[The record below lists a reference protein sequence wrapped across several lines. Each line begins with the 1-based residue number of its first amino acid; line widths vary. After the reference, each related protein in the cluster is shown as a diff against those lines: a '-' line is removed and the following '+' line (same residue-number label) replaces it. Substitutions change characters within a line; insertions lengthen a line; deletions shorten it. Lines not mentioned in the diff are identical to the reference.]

1 MKEDLIFCP
10 SFLLLPFVL
19 GSGPWRRGTL
29 QTEASDWPPA
39 PPCRSASLAEAPEH
53 PGISHNATGPPAAGR
68 SARPPE
74 DKVRQWTYKSI
85 SVKKKK
91 MWEGHTWTW
100 AQTDFRAARTRLLSE
115 FHRRLVVSKSC
126 SSAWVSVCLAALWIR
141 PWPTA
146 LTCCSFGWMLST
158 CSLSTAWKKKH
169 EQGYRQLIYL
179 WMNEWMNGRKRQENR
194 KRRTLFNEF
203 IEIRRYLKN
212 VKSYICMSTNVRIEA
227 TLY

>member
-74 DKVRQWTYKSI
+74 DKVRRWTYKSI
-85 SVKKKK
+85 SVEKNKC
-91 MWEGHTWTW
+91 ERVTHEHEHR
-100 AQTDFRAARTRLLSE
+100 QTSE
-115 FHRRLVVSKSC
+115 QLVPAC
-126 SSAWVSVCLAALWIR
+126 WVSSIAGWWSPGRAPVPGCRCVWRRSGSDPDPLRWRAVASAECCPPALSPR
-141 PWPTA
+141 PGRRNTSRVIVNW
-146 LTCCSFGWMLST
+146 F
-158 CSLSTAWKKKH
+158 
-169 EQGYRQLIYL
+169 IYE
-179 WMNEWMNGRKRQENR
+179 WMNEWTEVKGRKTEREG
-194 KRRTLFNEF
+194 LCLMSL
-203 IEIRRYLKN
+203 LK
-212 VKSYICMSTNVRIEA
+212 SEDI
-227 TLY
+227 